1 MSLPTLQNLIFYNCN
16 FQNFSF
22 TIANQFHNW
31 QTPTSQMSQSRGGN
45 EKVSLLNLKKHQFH
59 DWQTS
64 TSQKRAQFSKLYIS
78 QLKTCLTI
86 DFTNVPVQ
94 RWQWNGESAQFAKLY
109 ILQLQFS
116 KLQFHNWQTPTSQL
130 NVLEQGWQWKG
141 ESAQFAKLAK
151 PISQFPV
158 KTNGPQ
164 SIAPRLSCYLR
175 IKPNGHKWGSIVVEI
190 SPPPI

>member
-1 MSLPTLQNLIFYNCN
+1 MSLPNLQNLIFYNCN

-78 QLKTCLTI
+78 QLKTSLTI

-94 RWQWNGESAQFAKLY
+94 R
-109 ILQLQFS
+109 
-116 KLQFHNWQTPTSQL
+116 
-130 NVLEQGWQWKG
+130 WQWKG

-151 PISQFPV
+151 PISQFLV

-190 SPPPI
+190 SPPSNITPSLFSAKCDQRGVNDVLHGSTNM

>member
-1 MSLPTLQNLIFYNCN
+1 MTIRCVMTMTICKLYVIWSIFLPEQIW
-16 FQNFSF
+16 
-22 TIANQFHNW
+22 IVKI
-31 QTPTSQMSQSRGGN
+31 P
-45 EKVSLLNLKKHQFH
+45 VS
-59 DWQTS
+59 QTS
-64 TSQKRAQFSKLYIS
+64 TSQLWLSDS
-78 QLKTCLTI
+78 LK
-86 DFTNVPVQ
+86 
-94 RWQWNGESAQFAKLY
+94 RWQWKDESAQFAKPY

-130 NVLEQGWQWKG
+130 NVPEQGWQWKG

-151 PISQFPV
+151 PISQFLV